1 MVSRSICFKEE
12 EKLFKS
18 SKQSVLSKNCVID
31 KGILL
36 TKMLYAKWNHI
47 LIVKPCLFTITA
59 NTVYYDSITR
69 NNN

>member
-12 EKLFKS
+12 EKLFMS

-36 TKMLYAKWNHI
+36 LNVICQVESYIN
-47 LIVKPCLFTITA
+47 
-59 NTVYYDSITR
+59 R
-69 NNN
+69 